1 MRLRMIT
8 ATAGASLLLFSGTA
22 TASSYPVEGAPKLT
36 DNALYAGAKPAKVTC
51 GRTLSK
57 GMTAA
62 SAQKYLSR
70 LVACMNTSWMPAL
83 RAAGFTVTPPSVAVG
98 RVMPRCD
105 GYSADRSVGSQV
117 LSCRHVIRVQLAS
130 DWIS

>member
-1 MRLRMIT
+1 MIT

-62 SAQKYLSR
+62 STQKYLSR
-70 LVACMNTSWMPAL
+70 LVACMNTSWMPGSGP
-83 RAAGFTVTPPSVAVG
+83 RGSPSRRRRSRSVASCLAAMVTRRIG
-98 RVMPRCD
+98 RSDRRC
-105 GYSADRSVGSQV
+105 SA
-117 LSCRHVIRVQLAS
+117 AAM
-130 DWIS
+130 